1 MRMFLNRIILAIAL
15 AGALTGCANQRTIAR
30 EAHQPVTAD
39 PATVSRR
46 VDAFVVVLDTASSM
60 ERTYQ
65 DRRNVE
71 RASEIIARLN
81 RTIPELDY
89 RASLVAFSA
98 GSCLSCEDAEVVYGP
113 ATYRRADFD
122 AAFARYHASMSG
134 RRAGARGAGPQASQL
149 ILQDSPGNVAIIV
162 VSDSE
167 NMLHGRAVKTV
178 QKLRWSLGNRL
189 CLYPV
194 LVDRDCEG
202 RVMTEQIVKV
212 GGCGFAVN
220 ADDIATPSAM
230 ARYVE
235 EIFLAPAAAAVAP
248 VAAAP
253 AGLDSDG
260 DGVPNG
266 RDRCPGTPAGVSVD
280 ADGCWVLHGIFFDSD
295 EAVIKDRRALDQA
308 VAVFKANPSLTA
320 DAQGHTDSTA
330 SAEHNQ
336 TLSENRARAVRDY
349 FIRAGVAPERIRA
362 TGFGE
367 TRPVASNDTVE
378 GRARNRRVELH
389 PARH

>member
-1 MRMFLNRIILAIAL
+1 MRLNKVTLAIAL
-15 AGALTGCANQRTIAR
+15 AGALAGCASQQTIAR
-30 EAHQPVTAD
+30 EAYQPVTAD
-39 PATVSRR
+39 PAGVSRR

-65 DRRNVE
+65 ERRNVE

-81 RTIPELDY
+81 RTIPELGY

-98 GSCLSCEDAEVVYGP
+98 GSCLSCEDAEVLYGP
-113 ATYRRADFD
+113 ASYQRADFD
-122 AAFARYHASMSG
+122 AAFARYRASTGG

-149 ILQDSPGNVAIIV
+149 ILQDSPGNLAIIV

-194 LVDRDCEG
+194 LVDRDCDG

-220 ADDIATPSAM
+220 ADDIAAPSAM

-235 EIFLAPAAAAVAP
+235 EIFLAPAGAP
-248 VAAAP
+248 AAAAP
-253 AGLDSDG
+253 ASAPADSDG
-260 DGVPNG
+260 DGVPDG
-266 RDRCPGTPAGVSVD
+266 RDRCPGTPAGASVD
-280 ADGCWVLHGIFFDSD
+280 ADGCWALHGIFFDSD
-295 EAVIKDRRALDQA
+295 EAVIKDPRPLDQA
-308 VAVFKANPSLTA
+308 IAVFKANPKLTA

-330 SAEHNQ
+330 SAEYNQ
-336 TLSENRARAVRDY
+336 RLSENRARAVRDY
-349 FIRAGVAPERIRA
+349 FIRGGIAPERIRA

-367 TRPVASNDTVE
+367 TRPLASNDTAE

-389 PARH
+389 PHLH